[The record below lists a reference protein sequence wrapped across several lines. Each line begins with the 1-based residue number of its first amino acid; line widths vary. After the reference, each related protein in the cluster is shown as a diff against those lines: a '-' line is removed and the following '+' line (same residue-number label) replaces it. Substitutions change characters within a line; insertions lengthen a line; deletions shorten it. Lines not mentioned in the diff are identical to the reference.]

1 MRHACNSLWGLWL
14 AIAGS
19 EDGKSL
25 GAKGCGQPL
34 EDEKGNETN
43 SSPEPPERN
52 TALPTSWR

>member
-1 MRHACNSLWGLWL
+1 MRTWL

-19 EDGKSL
+19 EDGKGL

-43 SSPEPPERN
+43 SSPEPPECN
-52 TALPTSWR
+52 TALPTPLL